1 MDRPKAGRGME
12 TMGKHPMMAGWL
24 PKAIRKL
31 GGVIADRRGVA
42 AIEFAFIAPLLL
54 MLYFVTMEVAQGI
67 ETNKKVS
74 RVGSMVADLV
84 TQQSREITTS
94 DLDPIMRIGEAIL
107 QPYNRTRPTI
117 VITGIT
123 ITNDNEPKAKVE
135 WSRRM
140 VNGVFSRAAAKDT
153 LTDVPETLKI
163 KGTFLVRVSSQID
176 YRPVIT
182 WTAEQ
187 KTSLGLLGAFDNIGM
202 NEVYYLRPRMT
213 PEILCTNC

>member
-1 MDRPKAGRGME
+1 MATMDRHRMAAGR
-12 TMGKHPMMAGWL
+12 L
-24 PKAIRKL
+24 PKAIKRL
-31 GGVIADRRGVA
+31 AGFLADRRGVA

-54 MLYFVTMEVAQGI
+54 MLYLVTMEVAQGI

-84 TQQSREITTS
+84 TQQSREITTNE
-94 DLDPIMRIGEAIL
+94 LDPIMRIGEAIL

-123 ITNDNEPKAKVE
+123 ITTDTQPQAKVA
-135 WSRRM
+135 WSRQM
-140 VNGVFSRAAAKDT
+140 INGVFSRAANNDT

-163 KGTFLVRVSSQID
+163 PGTFLVRVSSKLD
-176 YRPVIT
+176 YRPVIA
-182 WTAEQ
+182 WNAQQ
-187 KTSLGLLGAFDNIGM
+187 KTTLGLLGAFDNINM